1 MNIASLNNNS
11 SSSLNLERIANLP
24 KEIFQAQS
32 EINSKLLKLN
42 MLQNIERSETGQSK
56 KLLDVYS

>member
-1 MNIASLNNNS
+1 MNTATMGNNISKALNF
-11 SSSLNLERIANLP
+11 ERIANLP

-42 MLQNIERSETGQSK
+42 MLSAVKNAENEISIKG
-56 KLLDVYS
+56 LDLYA